1 MTTVDK
7 KLLES
12 YWSLFETLSA
22 FNKLKLIERLSNSLK
37 EKAPKKSNFY
47 DCLGGFDVKK
57 SPEELSRIELS
68 KTRKLNS
75 NALYI
80 KY

>member
-22 FNKLKLIERLSNSLK
+22 FNKLKLIERLSNSLQ
-37 EKAPKKSNFY
+37 EKVPKKANFY
-47 DCLGGFDVKK
+47 DSFGGFDDKK
-57 SPEELSRIELS
+57 SPEEIIKEI
-68 KTRKLNS
+68 KS
-75 NALYI
+75 NRTFKNKEI
-80 KY
+80 KF